1 MAATLRY
8 GSSGSDV
15 KKLQEELNKN
25 GYNLSVDGQFGSK
38 TQSAVKSYQESK
50 GLTVDGIVGT
60 NTWGALN
67 GGSSKKTTTT
77 QNKQNTQSTQNANLQ
92 STATVPQATRPT
104 YKQGAMV
111 SEAQKV
117 LDDWESNKKPT
128 DYTSPYADKINQQ
141 LDAILKGE
149 KFNYDFNVDPIYR
162 QMQDNFVKQGNL
174 AMQNASAQA
183 AALSG
188 GYGSSYGTTAA
199 TQAYLQNMDELNDSA
214 LKLREQAYQAW
225 IGQEEKKRQDLALLQ
240 QQEADAY
247 GKHRDEV
254 SDYNAERDYLYSKLT
269 NEQNMDWS
277 KYLQEN
283 SNFENDREYQE
294 ALRQYMEQFDYQ
306 KERDKIADDYQ
317 RERDKVADEQWQKS
331 YELSKASKSSSG
343 GSSSRSSG
351 GSGDNDSSGTTTS
364 KTTYSQQFNET
375 RFDNSNTLF
384 TDAEYK
390 AFRRNVSMNRGK
402 EGRCQLIEDA
412 IVEGKITDAQA
423 NELLD
428 AYGISDEE
436 FAKIR
441 GLS

>member
-1 MAATLRY
+1 MAATLRF
-8 GSSGSDV
+8 GSSGDDV

-25 GYNLSVDGQFGSK
+25 GYDLSVDGQFGSK
-38 TQSAVKSYQESK
+38 TQSAVQSYQKSK

-67 GGSSKKTTTT
+67 GANSQNNTTT
-77 QNKQNTQSTQNANLQ
+77 QNTQNTNLQ
-92 STATVPQATRPT
+92 STATTTQATRPT

-111 SEAQKV
+111 TEAQKV
-117 LDDWESNKKPT
+117 LEDWESNKKPT

-162 QMQDNFVKQGNL
+162 QMQDNFIKQGNL

-225 IGQEEKKRQDLALLQ
+225 LGEEEKKRQDLALLQ

-254 SDYNAERDYLYSKLT
+254 SDYNAERDYLYSKLE

-283 SNFENDREYQE
+283 SNFENDRDYQE
-294 ALRQYMEQFDYQ
+294 ALRQYMERFDYQ

-343 GSSSRSSG
+343 GSSSGSSG
-351 GSGDNDSSGTTTS
+351 SSYKTPTAEMYDEALEAYNTGGENDLM
-364 KTTYSQQFNET
+364 KYCAKYPAY
-375 RFDNSNTLF
+375 D
-384 TDAEYK
+384 
-390 AFRRNVSMNRGK
+390 
-402 EGRCQLIEDA
+402 IEDL
-412 IVEGKITDAQA
+412 IVYATNYGGTQKNNAGSSKNIVYDR
-423 NELLD
+423 NE
-428 AYGISDEE
+428 AY
-436 FAKIR
+436 KR
-441 GLS
+441 RKTNKN

>member
-8 GSSGSDV
+8 GSSGDDV

-25 GYNLSVDGQFGSK
+25 GYDLSVDGQFGSK
-38 TQSAVKSYQESK
+38 TQSAVQSYQKSK

-67 GGSSKKTTTT
+67 GANSQNNTTT
-77 QNKQNTQSTQNANLQ
+77 QNTQNTNLQ
-92 STATVPQATRPT
+92 STATTTQATRPT

-111 SEAQKV
+111 TEAQKV
-117 LDDWESNKKPT
+117 LEDWESNKKPT

-162 QMQDNFVKQGNL
+162 QMQDNFIKQGNL

-225 IGQEEKKRQDLALLQ
+225 LGEEEKKRQDLALLQ

-254 SDYNAERDYLYSKLT
+254 SDYNAERDYLYSKLE

-283 SNFENDREYQE
+283 SNFENDRDYQE

-331 YELSKASKSSSG
+331 YELSKTSKSSSG
-343 GSSSRSSG
+343 SSYKTPTAEMYDEALEAYNTGGENDLMKYCAKYPAYDIEDLIVYATNYGGTQKNNSGSSKNIVYDR
-351 GSGDNDSSGTTTS
+351 NEAYKRR
-364 KTTYSQQFNET
+364 KTNK
-375 RFDNSNTLF
+375 N
-384 TDAEYK
+384 
-390 AFRRNVSMNRGK
+390 
-402 EGRCQLIEDA
+402 
-412 IVEGKITDAQA
+412 
-423 NELLD
+423 
-428 AYGISDEE
+428 
-436 FAKIR
+436 
-441 GLS
+441 

>member
-38 TQSAVKSYQESK
+38 TQSAVQSYQKSK

-277 KYLQEN
+277 KHLQEN

-306 KERDKIADDYQ
+306 K
-317 RERDKVADEQWQKS
+317 ERDKVADEQWQKS

-351 GSGDNDSSGTTTS
+351 GSGDNDSSGKTTS

>member
-77 QNKQNTQSTQNANLQ
+77 QNKQNTQSANLQ
-92 STATVPQATRPT
+92 STATTTQATRPT

-149 KFNYDFNVDPIYR
+149 KFSYDFNVDPIYR

-225 IGQEEKKRQDLALLQ
+225 IAQEEKKRQDLALLQ

-277 KYLQEN
+277 KHLQEN

-317 RERDKVADEQWQKS
+317 RERDKVADEQWRKS

-343 GSSSRSSG
+343 GSSSSSG
-351 GSGDNDSSGTTTS
+351 PSY
-364 KTTYSQQFNET
+364 KTPTAEMYDEALEAFNTGGENSLMKYCAKYPTY
-375 RFDNSNTLF
+375 D
-384 TDAEYK
+384 
-390 AFRRNVSMNRGK
+390 
-402 EGRCQLIEDA
+402 IEDL
-412 IVEGKITDAQA
+412 IVYATKYAENSTSANNQTTGAQTKKK
-423 NELLD
+423 NTWRIDRL
-428 AYGISDEE
+428 
-436 FAKIR
+436 K
-441 GLS
+441 

>member
-8 GSSGSDV
+8 GSSGDDV

-25 GYNLSVDGQFGSK
+25 GYNLRVDGQFGSK
-38 TQSAVKSYQESK
+38 TQSAVQSYQKSK

-67 GGSSKKTTTT
+67 GANSQNNTTT
-77 QNKQNTQSTQNANLQ
+77 QNTQNTNLQ
-92 STATVPQATRPT
+92 STATTTQATRPT
-104 YKQGAMV
+104 YKQGEMV

-117 LDDWESNKKPT
+117 LEDWESNKKPT

-141 LDAILKGE
+141 LDAILKGK

-162 QMQDNFVKQGNL
+162 QMQDNFINQGNL

-225 IGQEEKKRQDLALLQ
+225 LGEEEKKRQDLALLQ

-254 SDYNAERDYLYSKLT
+254 SDYNAERDYLYSKLA

-277 KYLQEN
+277 KHLQEN

-294 ALRQYMEQFDYQ
+294 ALRQYMERFDYQ
-306 KERDKIADDYQ
+306 K
-317 RERDKVADEQWQKS
+317 ERDKVADEQWQKS

-343 GSSSRSSG
+343 GSRSSG
-351 GSGDNDSSGTTTS
+351 GSDDEDSSGTTAS

-375 RFDNSNTLF
+375 RFNNSNTLF

-390 AFRRNVSMNRGK
+390 AFRRNVSMNRGT

>member
-1 MAATLRY
+1 MAVTLRY
-8 GSSGSDV
+8 GSSGDSV

-38 TQSAVKSYQESK
+38 TQSAVQSYQKSK

-77 QNKQNTQSTQNANLQ
+77 QNKQNTQSTQNSNLQ

-149 KFNYDFNVDPIYR
+149 KFSYDFNVDPIYR
-162 QMQDNFVKQGNL
+162 QMQDNFVKQGDL

-225 IGQEEKKRQDLALLQ
+225 IAQEEKKRQDLALLQ

-254 SDYNAERDYLYSKLT
+254 SDYNAERDYLYSKLV

-277 KYLQEN
+277 KHLQEN

-317 RERDKVADEQWQKS
+317 RERDKVQDEQWQKS

-343 GSSSRSSG
+343 GSRSS
-351 GSGDNDSSGTTTS
+351 NDEYNG
-364 KTTYSQQFNET
+364 KTPT
-375 RFDNSNTLF
+375 
-384 TDAEYK
+384 AEMYDEALEMYK
-390 AFRRNVSMNRGK
+390 ANGETGLMQYCAKYPSY
-402 EGRCQLIEDA
+402 ETA
-412 IVEGKITDAQA
+412 
-423 NELLD
+423 LLYD
-428 AYGISDEE
+428 YALSFGEE
-436 FAKIR
+436 STSVTNNTTGNQTKKKNTWR
-441 GLS
+441 VDGLK

>member
-38 TQSAVKSYQESK
+38 TQSAVQSYQKSK

-60 NTWGALN
+60 KTWGALN

-77 QNKQNTQSTQNANLQ
+77 QNKQNTQSANLQ
-92 STATVPQATRPT
+92 STATTTQATRPT

-162 QMQDNFVKQGNL
+162 QMQDNFVKQGDL

-199 TQAYLQNMDELNDSA
+199 TQAYFQNMDELNDSA

-225 IGQEEKKRQDLALLQ
+225 IAQEEKKRQDLALLQ

-277 KYLQEN
+277 KHLQEN

-294 ALRQYMEQFDYQ
+294 ALRQYMEKFDYQ
-306 KERDKIADDYQ
+306 K
-317 RERDKVADEQWQKS
+317 ERDKVADEQWQKS

-351 GSGDNDSSGTTTS
+351 GSGDNDSSGKTTS

>member
-25 GYNLSVDGQFGSK
+25 GYNLDVDGQFGSK
-38 TQSAVKSYQESK
+38 TQSAVQSYQKSK

-67 GGSSKKTTTT
+67 GGSSKKSTTT
-77 QNKQNTQSTQNANLQ
+77 QNKQNTQSANLQ
-92 STATVPQATRPT
+92 STATTTQATRPT

-162 QMQDNFVKQGNL
+162 QMQDNFVKQGDL

-225 IGQEEKKRQDLALLQ
+225 IAQEEKKRQDLALLQ

-269 NEQNMDWS
+269 NEQNMDWQ
-277 KYLQEN
+277 KHLQEN

-306 KERDKIADDYQ
+306 K
-317 RERDKVADEQWQKS
+317 ERDKVADEQWQKS

-351 GSGDNDSSGTTTS
+351 GSGDNDSSGKTTS

>member
-104 YKQGAMV
+104 CKQGAMV

-149 KFNYDFNVDPIYR
+149 KFSYDFNVDPIYR
-162 QMQDNFVKQGNL
+162 QMQDNFVKQGDL

-225 IGQEEKKRQDLALLQ
+225 IAQEEKKRQDLALLQ

-247 GKHRDEV
+247 GKHRDEI

-269 NEQNMDWS
+269 NEQNMDWQ
-277 KYLQEN
+277 KHLQEN

-306 KERDKIADDYQ
+306 K
-317 RERDKVADEQWQKS
+317 ERDKVADEQWQKS

-351 GSGDNDSSGTTTS
+351 GSGDNDSSGKTTS